1 MARVYYPKKKSTA
14 PAAPAPVA
22 AKVKKATKKKARKQ
36 QQQQQP
42 FPRLVRD
49 SVADGVKSDYLTDV
63 SFAPSALAALEKAS
77 DEYLEGLIN
86 GGELPKRKQSRAA
99 PKKPQL
105 ARRLRGERA

>member
-14 PAAPAPVA
+14 PDVPAPAA
-22 AKVKKATKKKARKQ
+22 AKVKKATKKKARK

-105 ARRLRGERA
+105 ARRFRGERA